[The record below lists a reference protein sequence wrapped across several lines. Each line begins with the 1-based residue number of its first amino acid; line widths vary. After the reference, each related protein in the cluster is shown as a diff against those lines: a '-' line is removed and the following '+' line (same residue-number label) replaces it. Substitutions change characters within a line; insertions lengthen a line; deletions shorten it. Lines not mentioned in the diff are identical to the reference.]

1 MIPKFDNSNMVEVKP
16 SRMKKLGTHL
26 VVDAWQSPGD
36 LLNDPERIRRAL
48 LDAIAAGGAT
58 LIDLCV
64 HQFSPHGVTAT
75 ATLAE
80 SHIAVHTWP
89 ELGYFAADIFFCGS
103 GDPHKAIKLLQ
114 DALQAK
120 QVKMTELKRG
130 FDPGMGIQESTY
142 AEAENPYTTRL
153 EMASGIRG

>member
-1 MIPKFDNSNMVEVKP
+1 
-16 SRMKKLGTHL
+16 MKQVGTHL

-48 LDAIAAGGAT
+48 IDAISAGGAT

-80 SHIAVHTWP
+80 SHIAIHTWP
-89 ELGYFAADIFFCGS
+89 EYGYFAADLFFCGA
-103 GDPHKAIKLLQ
+103 GNPERAMQILQ
-114 DALQAK
+114 TALEAK
-120 QVKMTELKRG
+120 QIIMREIPRG
-130 FDPGMGIQESTY
+130 FEPATDLQE
-142 AEAENPYTTRL
+142 PFYTEHKTRPVETGAL
-153 EMASGIRG
+153 R

>member
-1 MIPKFDNSNMVEVKP
+1 
-16 SRMKKLGTHL
+16 MKLLGTHL

-48 LDAIAAGGAT
+48 IEAITAGEAT

-80 SHIAVHTWP
+80 SHIAIHTWP
-89 ELGYFAADIFFCGS
+89 EHGYFAADLFFCGS
-103 GDPHKAIKLLQ
+103 GNPHRAIEVLQ
-114 DALQAK
+114 NALEAK
-120 QVKMTELKRG
+120 QVKMTEIKRG
-130 FDPGMGIQESTY
+130 FDPGMGIQEASDELDY
-142 AEAENPYTTRL
+142 ASRVFERV
-153 EMASGIRG
+153 